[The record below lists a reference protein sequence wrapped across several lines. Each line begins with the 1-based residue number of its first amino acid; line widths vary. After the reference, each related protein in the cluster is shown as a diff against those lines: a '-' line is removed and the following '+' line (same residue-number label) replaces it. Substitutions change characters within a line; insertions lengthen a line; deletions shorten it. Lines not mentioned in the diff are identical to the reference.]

1 MVRLKTQN
9 KKAKP
14 VPRAK
19 GLEATEILTQD
30 FGSFTLF
37 VVDGC

>member
-9 KKAKP
+9 KKARP
-14 VPRAK
+14 DASAK
-19 GLEATEILTQD
+19 GLEATEIVTQD
-30 FGSFTLF
+30 FGSVTLF